1 MRGMDE
7 FIVEETTTTDGGNAV
22 AAILDQ
28 AGIERI
34 FALTGGHI
42 SPVLEACKELG
53 IGIVTTRHEQN
64 SGFMAIAW
72 GMLNRQP
79 GVCAVTA
86 GPGHTNAYSAL
97 TQAYEGGF
105 PLLSLSGS
113 YELVAEGKGA
123 LQEVDQVA
131 MVEEIAAWADR
142 PADETTL
149 MTATEHALT
158 LAQQKRTHTHLSLP
172 RDVLSRE
179 VAVETSKVNPLEI
192 DDENQEEMSL
202 KQSHEIVGG
211 LVNAE
216 QPVIIAG
223 NGIWVDECADTL
235 REFVELSGVPLFT
248 HEMARGTVPDS
259 HDLCF
264 GTPLYRLT
272 GASRHISDS
281 DYVIL
286 LDVDIDWRLD
296 YGENPAVPDPEQATV
311 VHVSPAKAL
320 ERTNDA
326 HRSIQSSAA
335 PALNSLLTAST
346 DVDWPAYNAWQSRLA
361 DANRDF
367 TDQFADEMSSDE
379 VPIHPGRLCQEV
391 SDAIDDDTRIVF
403 DGGNIGKWAKF
414 AISAEQPG
422 RWLRLKGPFACI
434 GYGLATA
441 NAVQMYAPDDDVVLV
456 TGDGSLGLNV
466 MEFET
471 AARYDLPI
479 TCIVANNGSWGS
491 VGGNESPAGTSL
503 PETPFH
509 ELARD
514 LGGDGELITDPAD
527 LVPAIRRGMDAQI
540 PYCLNIRAG
549 SDYAPVAYPK
559 TLQGY

>member
-1 MRGMDE
+1 MGPKTD
-7 FIVEETTTTDGGNAV
+7 TTNGGNAI

-28 AGIERI
+28 AGIERV

-42 SPVLEACKELG
+42 SPVLEACDDLG
-53 IGIVTTRHEQN
+53 LNVVTTRHEQN
-64 SGFMAIAW
+64 AGFMAIAW

-123 LQEVDQVA
+123 LQEIDQVA
-131 MVEEIAAWADR
+131 MTEEIAAWADR
-142 PADETTL
+142 PTDEKTL
-149 MTATEHALT
+149 MSATARALT
-158 LAQQKRTHTHLSLP
+158 IAQRERTHTHMSLP

-179 VAVETSKVNPLEI
+179 VAVEVSGSNPLEF
-192 DDENQEEMSL
+192 EEASQKGMSL
-202 KQSHEIVGG
+202 
-211 LVNAE
+211 E
-216 QPVIIAG
+216 QGQDIINELSNSDRPVIIAG
-223 NGIWVDECADTL
+223 NGIWFDECADTL
-235 REFVELSGVPLFT
+235 QEFVELSGVPLFT

-259 HDLCF
+259 HSLCF
-264 GTPLYRLT
+264 GTPLYRLS
-272 GASRHISDS
+272 GASRLISDS
-281 DYVIL
+281 DYILL

-296 YGENPAVPDPEQATV
+296 YGEDPALPDPEQVTA
-311 VHVSPAKAL
+311 VHVSPTKAL
-320 ERTNDA
+320 ERINDL
-326 HRSIQSSAA
+326 HRHIQSSAA
-335 PALNSLLTAST
+335 PALNSLLTAAT
-346 DVDWPAYNAWQSRLA
+346 DVDWPAYNTWQSRLA
-361 DANRDF
+361 DANQEF
-367 TDQFADEMSSDE
+367 TARFEDEMNSDE
-379 VPIHPGRLCQEV
+379 IPIHPGRLCHEI
-391 SDAIDDDTRIVF
+391 SDAINEDSRIVF

-414 AISAEQPG
+414 AIPAEQPG

-441 NAVQMYAPDDDVVLV
+441 NAVQMYAPGDDVVLV
-456 TGDGSLGLNV
+456 TGDGSFGLNM

-471 AARYDLPI
+471 AVRYDLPI
-479 TCIVANNGSWGS
+479 TCIIANNGSWGS
-491 VGGNESPAGTSL
+491 VGGNESPVGTRL

-509 ELARD
+509 KLAQD

-527 LVPAIRRGMDAQI
+527 LGPAIRRGLDTEI
-540 PYCLNIRAG
+540 PYCINVQAG

-559 TLQGY
+559 TLEGY